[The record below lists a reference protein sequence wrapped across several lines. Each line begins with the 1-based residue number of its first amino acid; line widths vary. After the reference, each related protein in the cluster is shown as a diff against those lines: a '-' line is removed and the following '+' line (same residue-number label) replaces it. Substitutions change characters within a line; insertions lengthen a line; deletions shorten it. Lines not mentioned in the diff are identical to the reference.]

1 MAKRRYH
8 QSRRDRM
15 HERMGEERHME
26 RMRHDRMDEHMGEEH
41 YLHERPEERSKHQR
55 EHFNDEI
62 EHERGNERAVYR
74 RFRAMGPEHGF
85 YAGMEPRRR
94 QEMEDAG
101 YIHEDHNAIANLP
114 QQVMMKPY
122 PRTGPYLPEGLE
134 DSIRGVDHQM
144 DYDDNKRREHFY
156 PKKV

>member
-1 MAKRRYH
+1 MAKRYH

-15 HERMGEERHME
+15 HERSGEERHMRRE
-26 RMRHDRMDEHMGEEH
+26 RHDRMDERVGEDRAMH
-41 YLHERPEERSKHQR
+41 HRD
-55 EHFNDEI
+55 HFNDEK
-62 EHERGNERAVYR
+62 EHDRGNERAAYR
-74 RFRAMGPEHGF
+74 RFRALGDDREF

-101 YIHEDHNAIANLP
+101 YIHEDQRAIANLP
-114 QQVMMKPY
+114 QNVIMRPY
-122 PRTGPYLPEGLE
+122 PYTGPYLPEGLE

-144 DYDDNKRREHFY
+144 DYDDSKRREHFY